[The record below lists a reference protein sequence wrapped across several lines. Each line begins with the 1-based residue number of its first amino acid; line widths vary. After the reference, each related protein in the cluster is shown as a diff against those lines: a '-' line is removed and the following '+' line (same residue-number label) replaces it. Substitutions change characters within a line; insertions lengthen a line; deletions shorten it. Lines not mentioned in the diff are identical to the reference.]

1 MNQEEALLRAR
12 KFAHDLDTSQWAYL
26 TDILGQ
32 RLLVEGL
39 EPAPPGGL
47 LPFRAR
53 RVFLVQMAQQQNG
66 QHVPI
71 VMPLPMLSVP
81 ETPVQFGA
89 PIMVVAFSDLAAF
102 DREQL
107 SLLVGQ
113 AIVQNELVQ
122 ERLRAANSPII
133 LPDAGVSLPGGK
145 GFIGA
150 NSRPR

>member
-12 KFAHDLDTSQWAYL
+12 KIAHELDASQWTYL

-39 EPAPPGGL
+39 EPAPPGV

-53 RVFLVQMAQQQNG
+53 RVFLVQMAQQPNG
-66 QHVPI
+66 QHVP
-71 VMPLPMLSVP
+71 VVTPLPLLSVP
-81 ETPVQFGA
+81 ETSVQIAAPVM
-89 PIMVVAFSDLAAF
+89 MVTFSDLATF
-102 DREQL
+102 DREQFC
-107 SLLVGQ
+107 LLVGQ
-113 AIVQNELVQ
+113 AVVQNEMVQ

-133 LPDAGVSLPGGK
+133 LPDAGMPLPGGK